1 MTHAEVQ
8 ALLRAYADGSLG
20 EADAEVVRA
29 HLASGCEDCLRDVFT
44 RPVALPR
51 APVIVQRP
59 LAGLAAA
66 ALGGGVVI
74 GLALGLLAGG
84 AHDPGPPPSL
94 AADVEQLRIDR
105 ERTETESQQRLAR
118 LEAMLQDVQQ
128 RTAPSPLPRPAPPP
142 CDPAASERNGIPDW
156 LQDLLSTP
164 GARVLPLR
172 PAERAPGASGYAVW
186 SPIRGVVVVSAMALP
201 VGLTDAVYRVRVT
214 MSDAS
219 TVWLGDLPSADGSL
233 LVTVAMPEPKGRRV
247 TGVDLFRDP
256 PGAPALTATLRP

>member
-8 ALLRAYADGSLG
+8 ALLQAYADGSLG
-20 EADAEVVRA
+20 EGDADVVRA
-29 HLASGCEDCLRDVFT
+29 HLASGCEECLRDVFT
-44 RPVALPR
+44 RPIALPR
-51 APVIVQRP
+51 APVVVQRP
-59 LAGLAAA
+59 PAGLAAA
-66 ALGGGVVI
+66 ALAAGV
-74 GLALGLLAGG
+74 LLGLVLGLVAGG

-94 AADVEQLRIDR
+94 AADVERLRIDR
-105 ERTETESQQRLAR
+105 ERTETESQERLAR
-118 LEAMLQDVQQ
+118 LEAMLRDVQQ
-128 RTAPSPLPRPAPPP
+128 RTTPDPLPRPTPPACEP
-142 CDPAASERNGIPDW
+142 ASEATGVPDW

-186 SPIRGVVVVSAMALP
+186 SPIRGVVVVSATALP

>member
-1 MTHAEVQ
+1 VTHAEVQ
-8 ALLRAYADGSLG
+8 AMLQPYADGSLG

-29 HLASGCEDCLRDVFT
+29 HLASGCEECLRDVFT
-44 RPVALPR
+44 RPIALPR
-51 APVIVQRP
+51 APVVVQRP
-59 LAGLAAA
+59 PAGLAAA
-66 ALGGGVVI
+66 ALAAGVAI
-74 GLALGLLAGG
+74 GLALGLVAGG

-105 ERTETESQQRLAR
+105 QRIETESRERLAR
-118 LEAMLQDVQQ
+118 LEAILHDVQQ
-128 RTAPSPLPRPAPPP
+128 RTAPNPLPRPAPPACEP
-142 CDPAASERNGIPDW
+142 ASEATGVPDW

-186 SPIRGVVVVSAMALP
+186 SPIRGVVVVSATALP

>member
-8 ALLRAYADGSLG
+8 ALLQAYADGSLG

-51 APVIVQRP
+51 APVVVQRP
-59 LAGLAAA
+59 PTGLAAA
-66 ALGGGVVI
+66 ALGGGIAI

-84 AHDPGPPPSL
+84 APDPGPPPSL
-94 AADVEQLRIDR
+94 AADVERLRIDR
-105 ERTETESQQRLAR
+105 ERTETESQERLAR

-142 CDPAASERNGIPDW
+142 CEPASEHDGVPDW

-172 PAERAPGASGYAVW
+172 PAEPAPGASGYAVW
-186 SPIRGVVVVSAMALP
+186 SPIRGVVVVSATALP

>member
-8 ALLRAYADGSLG
+8 ARLRAYADGSLD

-29 HLASGCEDCLRDVFT
+29 HLASGCEECLRDVFT

-51 APVIVQRP
+51 APVVVQRP
-59 LAGLAAA
+59 PRGLAAV

-74 GLALGLLAGG
+74 GLAIGLLAGG
-84 AHDPGPPPSL
+84 GHDPGPPPSL
-94 AADVEQLRIDR
+94 AADVEQLRVER
-105 ERTETESQQRLAR
+105 ERTDTEAQQRLAR
-118 LEAMLQDVQQ
+118 LEAMVEDVQQ
-128 RTAPSPLPRPAPPP
+128 RTAPSPLPRPALPSCEPIP
-142 CDPAASERNGIPDW
+142 GQEGVPDW
-156 LQDLLSTP
+156 LHDLLSTP

-172 PAERAPGASGYAVW
+172 PADPAPGASGYAVW
-186 SPIRGVVVVSAMALP
+186 SPIRGVVVVSAEALP
-201 VGLTDAVYRVRVT
+201 VGLQEAVYRVRVT

-219 TVWLGDLPSADGSL
+219 TVWLGDLPSTDGTI

>member
-1 MTHAEVQ
+1 
-8 ALLRAYADGSLG
+8 
-20 EADAEVVRA
+20 
-29 HLASGCEDCLRDVFT
+29 
-44 RPVALPR
+44 
-51 APVIVQRP
+51 
-59 LAGLAAA
+59 
-66 ALGGGVVI
+66 
-74 GLALGLLAGG
+74 
-84 AHDPGPPPSL
+84 
-94 AADVEQLRIDR
+94 
-105 ERTETESQQRLAR
+105 
-118 LEAMLQDVQQ
+118 MLQDVQQ

-142 CDPAASERNGIPDW
+142 CDPAAAERSGVPDW

-186 SPIRGVVVVSAMALP
+186 SPIRGVVVVSATALP

>member
-8 ALLRAYADGSLG
+8 ALLQAYADGSLG

-51 APVIVQRP
+51 APVVVQRP
-59 LAGLAAA
+59 PAGLAAVALA
-66 ALGGGVVI
+66 AGVAI
-74 GLALGLLAGG
+74 GLALGLVAAG

-94 AADVEQLRIDR
+94 AADVEQLRVDR
-105 ERTETESQQRLAR
+105 ERTETESHERLAR
-118 LEAMLQDVQQ
+118 LEAILQDVQQ
-128 RTAPSPLPRPAPPP
+128 QTAPNPLPRPGPPACEP
-142 CDPAASERNGIPDW
+142 ASEATGVPDW
-156 LQDLLSTP
+156 LHDLLSTP

-172 PAERAPGASGYAVW
+172 PAEPAPGASGYAVW
-186 SPIRGVVVVSAMALP
+186 SPIRGVVVVSATALP
-201 VGLTDAVYRVRVT
+201 VGITDAVYRVRVT

-219 TVWLGDLPSADGSL
+219 TVWLGDLPSANGSL

>member
-1 MTHAEVQ
+1 VTHAEVQ
-8 ALLRAYADGSLG
+8 ALLQAYADGSLG

-59 LAGLAAA
+59 PTGMAAA
-66 ALGGGVVI
+66 ALAGGVVL
-74 GLALGLLAGG
+74 GLALGLLLGG
-84 AHDPGPPPSL
+84 THDPGPPPSL
-94 AADVEQLRIDR
+94 AADVERLRVDR
-105 ERTETESQQRLAR
+105 DRTETESQERLAR

-128 RTAPSPLPRPAPPP
+128 RTAPNPLPRPAPPP
-142 CDPAASERNGIPDW
+142 CEPGAEQAGVPDW

-172 PAERAPGASGYAVW
+172 PAEPAPGASGYAVW
-186 SPIRGVVVVSAMALP
+186 SPIRGVVVVSASALP

-219 TVWLGDLPSADGSL
+219 TVWLGDLPSSDGSL